1 MGRTSTFR
9 ELKGLS
15 GSRRIWRPARK
26 PVSGQRDLTTEFS
39 VMLKVTEEAYVTL
52 EPIFVKY
59 FISHESGDLNMTLKP
74 QTVSQTV

>member
-15 GSRRIWRPARK
+15 GSRRIWRPAHK
-26 PVSGQRDLTTEFS
+26 PVSGQRSDKGVLQNA
-39 VMLKVTEEAYVTL
+39 KGYVTL
-52 EPIFVKY
+52 EAIFVKY

-74 QTVSQTV
+74 QTVSQTALSKRN